1 MVDYVN
7 SLYPRRSSF
16 DTGPPMALRKAYSH
30 AAGGHGVGRGKLGM
44 KSQLRVKNH
53 ISKNAGR
60 DVNDFLKCPFFR
72 DVLT

>member
-44 KSQLRVKNH
+44 KSQLRVKT
-53 ISKNAGR
+53 ISAKKQEGMSMT
-60 DVNDFLKCPFFR
+60 F
-72 DVLT
+72 